1 MDEPSSALPRF
12 AAIRK
17 RLRPAGDFAGA
28 ESGLAATELALILP
42 AAMLLLSL
50 ATAGGQGFE
59 IQRRVSLTASTIA
72 GLVAGTPYSP
82 DPSVSGATQIS
93 SSDLDTDIALA
104 AEVMYP
110 LNAANMKVV
119 VSELR
124 VNTANNTGVVVWSRA
139 GAGATALA
147 TSSVITLDPSLVSS
161 GATYLILG
169 QVQYTYQPISFA
181 PSIASLTMNAT
192 QILVPRS
199 ASQIT
204 IN

>member
-1 MDEPSSALPRF
+1 
-12 AAIRK
+12 
-17 RLRPAGDFAGA
+17 
-28 ESGLAATELALILP
+28 
-42 AAMLLLSL
+42 MLLLSL

-59 IQRRVSLTASTIA
+59 IQRRVALTASTIA
-72 GLVAGTPYSP
+72 GLVAATPYSP
-82 DPSVSGATQIS
+82 NPSVSGATQIS

-110 LNAANMKVV
+110 LNSANMKVV

-124 VNTANNTGVVVWSRA
+124 VNTANNTGVVVWSRP
-139 GAGATALA
+139 GTGATAL
-147 TSSVITLDPSLVSS
+147 TVGSVLTLDPSLASS

-169 QVQYTYQPISFA
+169 QVQYTYQPISFM
-181 PSIASLTMNAT
+181 PSIASLTMSST

-199 ASQIT
+199 AAQIT